1 MVGGSDGD
9 DDEEGRCK
17 PVNTYHSILLP
28 YQKDKAMEG
37 YGKEYGKGTSDMT
50 QWSRSLAAL
59 VKGHSF
65 CSQKL
70 HGGSQLPVTSVLGH
84 LMTFIISTNLFTHV
98 AHINSCNWAHT
109 HIINIL

>member
-1 MVGGSDGD
+1 MMKAAG
-9 DDEEGRCK
+9 E
-17 PVNTYHSILLP
+17 PVNTYHSILLL
-28 YQKDKAMEG
+28 YQKDKAKEG
-37 YGKEYGKGTSDMT
+37 YGKGASDMT

-59 VKGHSF
+59 VKGRSF

-84 LMTFIISTNLFTHV
+84 LMTFMISTNLFTHV